1 MVITLDDNSTRQGT
15 VCNVDPVNV
24 SVSLRKV
31 RRRAAAS
38 HAGPIA
44 AAFSNSTFETSI
56 VAFAAETAAMLL
68 LLIGFFFGASENE
81 NSPFLFLPSH
91 PRFARLC
98 SVHRATQVRFLRC
111 VCWHGGGVRR
121 RTKRSALN
129 LRKGRRHT
137 RHPQQRFL
145 EPKRSFQREISPRHR
160 FSLFQGK
167 VFFTSRNVV

>member
-81 NSPFLFLPSH
+81 NSPFLFLSLPTPGS
-91 PRFARLC
+91 PVSAR
-98 SVHRATQVRFLRC
+98 STERLRC
-111 VCWHGGGVRR
+111 VFCDAFVGTAVACVGAQ
-121 RTKRSALN
+121 KDQ
-129 LRKGRRHT
+129 
-137 RHPQQRFL
+137 P
-145 EPKRSFQREISPRHR
+145 
-160 FSLFQGK
+160 
-167 VFFTSRNVV
+167 